1 MDKENL
7 KGDTVRKDSNQSL
20 EKEKQVDYNVR
31 PWEVILN
38 GDIEDKFRI

>member
-7 KGDTVRKDSNQSL
+7 KGDTVRKDFNQIL

-31 PWEVILN
+31 PWKVILN
-38 GDIEDKFRI
+38 GNIEDRFRI